1 MIDIHCHILPHLD
14 DGAQTFEESYNMAKQ
29 AINEGI
35 TAIIATPHYQEKYR
49 NDKQK
54 IVRETYN
61 LNERLQAEDFPLSI
75 HPGQEVRI
83 FGEVLQEWQEGKIQT
98 LADTNYMFI
107 EFPSNHVPKYTEK
120 LFYDMQLEGLI
131 PIIVHPERNQQLIEQ
146 PELLYFLVKKGALT
160 QVTAGS
166 LVGHFGKNVKKF
178 TQQII
183 EANLTHFIASDAHN
197 TTTRPFHFNKAIDTL
212 DKLYG
217 TDIVYLFTENAE
229 LLLNGENV
237 MKEMPEKIKRK
248 RVFGLF

>member
-49 NDKQK
+49 NDKQT
-54 IVRETYN
+54 IVREAYR

-107 EFPSNHVPKYTEK
+107 EFPSNHVPKYTER

-146 PELLYFLVKKGALT
+146 PELLYRLVKR
-160 QVTAGS
+160 
-166 LVGHFGKNVKKF
+166 
-178 TQQII
+178 
-183 EANLTHFIASDAHN
+183 AHS
-197 TTTRPFHFNKAIDTL
+197 PK
-212 DKLYG
+212 
-217 TDIVYLFTENAE
+217 
-229 LLLNGENV
+229 
-237 MKEMPEKIKRK
+237 
-248 RVFGLF
+248 